1 MKALNCV
8 NFCYAEL
15 LIACY
20 ILLEVKA
27 ENCFTEDFSEVEPWG
42 GKSNNKS

>member
-15 LIACY
+15 LRVCY
-20 ILLEVKA
+20 VLLQVKA
-27 ENCFTEDFSEVEPWG
+27 ENCFTEDISEVEPWG
-42 GKSNNKS
+42 RETDDKF